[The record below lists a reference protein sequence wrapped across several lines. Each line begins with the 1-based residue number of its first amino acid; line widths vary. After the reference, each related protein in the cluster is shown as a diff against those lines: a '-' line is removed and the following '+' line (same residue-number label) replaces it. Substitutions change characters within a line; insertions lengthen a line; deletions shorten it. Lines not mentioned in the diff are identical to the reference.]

1 MTDLKR
7 FFLLLVIGLLFNN
20 ISFGAVQADS
30 SSITLLHFEAGDELL
45 LDTLE
50 VDKNNSIQLQFTA
63 ILKERGKSL
72 FVVCTNPLI
81 RNLELYDEKEQRFTP
96 LTTLSGGKVWIIDA
110 LDQQIHFQLGSNQ
123 YNKIPVLLM
132 RPEAFFKYRLHHTLF
147 LGIYIGIIFLVIAVS
162 LSIYWYNG
170 ETDFRNFSVMCFGV
184 GLAQLSVH
192 AFGQAHLERVIKVH
206 ECFIVSTFANLSLFG
221 SLFFVWNFLKDRIQN
236 KHQFILLCTF
246 LSFGFISLSL
256 NTFRYYDLAY
266 LVLIWN
272 NLCAAIWI
280 TLLTARA
287 SKMGH
292 KGAGIFLFAWS
303 FFSFG
308 VVLFILKDIGV
319 LPWNWFTQNSMTIG
333 SGIECVFIGIAIA
346 YRIRG
351 IELQNKRIYRE
362 KEIAHLTSIQL
373 QEENTKL
380 NNITTDMR
388 QKMFLLQIK
397 PHYIANA
404 LNNINSLI
412 LRQKNQIA
420 SQYLVS
426 FGRMVRLMLQ
436 QPNDDYILL
445 FEECV
450 AINAYLMMENL
461 RLANRV
467 NFQIKC
473 PPNLEMNALL
483 VPNML
488 LQPLIENAIVHGLQ
502 SLTGRAPILTIELII
517 FKEYLEVKIDDNG
530 VGRKHQ
536 RSKENSTLFSKEVH
550 TSMGTKLIQERLAI
564 ICAGLNFV
572 PFSIVDKVDDQ
583 GQAIGITAIVRMP
596 YKRLNIKSKEP
607 FENPF
612 ESEWLVYE
620 D

>member
-1 MTDLKR
+1 MTNLKR
-7 FFLLLVIGLLFNN
+7 CLLLLVVGLLSCN
-20 ISFGAVQADS
+20 ISFGTIQSDS
-30 SSITLLHFEAGDELL
+30 STFTLLSFETGDDLL
-45 LDTLE
+45 LDTLQAN
-50 VDKNNSIQLQFTA
+50 KNNRIQIQFDA
-63 ILKERGKSL
+63 PSVKRGNSL
-72 FVVCTNPLI
+72 FVVCTNPLV
-81 RNLELYDEKEQRFTP
+81 RNLELHDETEQQITS
-96 LTTLSGGKVWIIDA
+96 LTTLSGGKVWMIDA
-110 LDQQIHFQLGSNQ
+110 RDQQLHFQLGSTQ
-123 YNKIPVLLM
+123 YNKIPFLLM
-132 RPEAFFKYRLHHTLF
+132 TPEAFLRYRLHHSLF

-170 ETDFRNFSVMCFGV
+170 ETDFRNFSVMCLGV

-192 AFGQAHLERVIKVH
+192 AFGQAHLESVLEVH
-206 ECFIVSTFANLSLFG
+206 ECFIVTTCANLSLFG
-221 SLFFVWNFLKDRIQN
+221 SMFFIWNFLQLKLRENRQN
-236 KHQFILLCTF
+236 IF
-246 LSFGFISLSL
+246 LYAFVGVGLISLSL
-256 NTFRYYDLAY
+256 NLLSYHELAY

-272 NLCAAIWI
+272 NLFAAIWI
-280 TLLTARA
+280 TVITARA
-287 SKMGH
+287 RNNGH
-292 KGAGIFLFAWS
+292 KGAGIFLVAWS

-308 VVLFILKDIGV
+308 VVLFILKDIGI

-351 IELQNKRIYRE
+351 IELQKKRIYKE

-380 NNITTDMR
+380 NIITTDMR

-461 RLANRV
+461 RLANKIS
-467 NFQIKC
+467 FQIKC

-502 SLTGRAPILTIELII
+502 SLTKRAPILRIELMM

-530 VGRKHQ
+530 VGRKQH
-536 RSKENSTLFSKEVH
+536 RPKEKSTLFSKEVH

-564 ICAGLNFV
+564 ICAGLNYV
-572 PFSIVDKVDDQ
+572 PFSIIDKVDDQ
-583 GQAIGITAIVRMP
+583 GQALGVTAIVRMP
-596 YKRLNIKSKEP
+596 YKRLNVKREELL
-607 FENPF
+607 ENPF